1 MEAGMGKLLLKLSAG
16 GWENSGDRH
25 RPHHRREEGPQPG
38 PRDPG
43 NDTAIPGRQSSAGK
57 ATGEKA
63 EWFRILFSQRS
74 PHLEE
79 GGHLGRAGPE
89 LPNLFSGQR
98 HPRKPSCRGA
108 AAAQAG
114 IAG

>member
-1 MEAGMGKLLLKLSAG
+1 MGKLLLKLSAG

-79 GGHLGRAGPE
+79 GGHLGPE